1 MKFAFISAVFI
12 FFTSIACGQQ
22 KSASEAPLRAEDCTV
37 GFYTRETIA
46 LQLNGFKPWYD
57 SIQQIQLRK
66 QELQK
71 QNFLATDRYL
81 MAVPDSG
88 TTPTPQQQNEYKSS
102 KKETESLTAAILAMN
117 QQITTLSIK
126 HLQPYYDSIAL
137 IAVKLAKQMNMA
149 PVFEISDNRPM
160 NCPSDKML
168 MVDITNDIALAFGV
182 KPNLIRIGTFNTDSL
197 LRLMPG
203 YAALA
208 DSTLAEL
215 TYLNKTLAAMDLE
228 IQKLHSELDSL
239 RPTLSKRKIKDRE
252 EIIAAKQE
260 LRDIHRGYES
270 YKIDMED
277 SIRTVMYNRKLRAA
291 APIAAKELNCQKH
304 YDNAAA
310 RSYWTAQEAEFI
322 DLNSV
327 IAEKLK

>member
-182 KPNLIRIGTFNTDSL
+182 KPNLIRIGTYNTDSF
-197 LRLMPG
+197 LRLMTG
-203 YAALA
+203 LC
-208 DSTLAEL
+208 STCGFDVGRINIFEQN
-215 TYLNKTLAAMDLE
+215 TGCNG
-228 IQKLHSELDSL
+228 L
-239 RPTLSKRKIKDRE
+239 RNSKI
-252 EIIAAKQE
+252 
-260 LRDIHRGYES
+260 
-270 YKIDMED
+270 
-277 SIRTVMYNRKLRAA
+277 TVGA
-291 APIAAKELNCQKH
+291 
-304 YDNAAA
+304 
-310 RSYWTAQEAEFI
+310 
-322 DLNSV
+322 
-327 IAEKLK
+327 